1 MTLVDLF
8 RRQAIDASTLDAISF
23 ADSHMSYQALDDDSN
38 QLAHLMMD
46 KGISPGDKVALCAHR
61 SKEMVVAI
69 LAILKCGAAYVPI
82 APDFPEERKRYI
94 CQAAEAKVLISDNN
108 YLNETSARLLQI
120 DLLEKISSKYPI
132 LAPAIT
138 FSPESTAYILFT
150 SGSTGE
156 PKGVCMPH
164 NALVNLLLWQEKQF
178 DKLRGS
184 STLQFSKFTFDVS
197 FQEIFSTLTTG
208 GTLHLVDEETV
219 KDPLA
224 LLRLIDRNQINRLFL
239 PFVSLQS
246 LAHTAVT
253 HELYPTS
260 LKAVITA
267 GEQLKITNQVKH
279 FFSNLNNTTLFNQY
293 GPTEAHVVSQ
303 LALKS
308 QYISNWPALPS
319 IGYSID
325 NVELII
331 LDEND
336 QLVPYDEEGELYIA
350 GVCLASGYLNHPDLT
365 QEKFKTLS
373 TIPDKPSLRAYKTG
387 DIAKISADGEVTF
400 LGRRDDQVK
409 IRGHRIELGEV
420 EAILGK
426 FTAIYQVA
434 VLAKTYDD
442 GQKYLVAYYIPSENQ
457 QPSQKQL
464 IDHLAKSLPE
474 YMIPTIFFQMEAF
487 PKTTSG
493 KIDRKLLPDPINKR
507 ENIEAPIVPAK
518 TELEKKLSLLFQKAL
533 HFDKIGTSDNFFEF
547 GGNSLL
553 VQKLSNDIRI
563 ALGLTIAVTSIYQ
576 YPTVK
581 ELTAYLCEDDQSS
594 SRTNTLDTPSSSK
607 AVAIVGLAGRFPGAE
622 DIATFWE
629 NLIQG
634 KESITHFTNE
644 ELDSLVPEEL
654 RKDKNYVKA
663 RGIIENADKF
673 DHSFFGI
680 TPNQAALMDP
690 QQRLFLEVAWELLE
704 KTQQTT
710 SDSPYKT
717 GVFAGTNNNTYYYK
731 NLLSNPD
738 LIEQNGALQIMT
750 LNEKDYIATRTAYQ
764 FDLTGPAISV
774 YSACSTSLL
783 AVAQAVQS
791 IRAGQCVM
799 AIAGGSTIT
808 APIKSGHLYQEG
820 AIFSKDG
827 HCKPFDAT
835 ASGTIFSDGAAAIM
849 LKDLNAAIRDG
860 DKIYATIKGIGI
872 NNDGNAKGS
881 FSAPSI
887 KGQAD
892 VIKAALQDGKV
903 SPASI
908 GYIEAHGTA
917 TPLGDP
923 IEIEGL
929 KMAFGKHPNKHF
941 CSIGSIKSNFG
952 HLTAAAGAT
961 GLIKTVLSLHHQKRP
976 ATLGFKQLNPQI
988 DLKDSPF
995 YINGAT
1001 ADWKGEFPR
1010 RAGVS
1015 SFGIGG
1021 TNVHVILEEYQHVHE
1036 ISDVST
1042 SPYHLLSF
1050 SAKTENSLE
1059 LYKAKLHR
1067 YVQSASSLN
1076 LADLSYSI
1084 NTKLRQFPHKSYLS
1098 FKDKDDL
1105 LLQLESKKDAST
1117 RKKAIK
1123 QLPQN
1128 TVFVF
1133 PGQGAQYL
1141 NMGKDLFE
1149 SASVFREA
1157 LMHCAALFDGF
1168 MDKPLLDIIYPAA
1181 ETDQAEAILKN
1192 TRYTQPAIFAI
1203 EYALAQQWMA
1213 WGFTPSSLVGHSIG
1227 EFVAAHLAGVFSLED
1242 ATRLVAIRG
1251 QLVADLPNGDM
1262 LSVRAPYA
1270 KLEHLIR
1277 EDISLAAIN
1286 APNLCVLAG
1295 PSAAITKISAQLDQE
1310 NILYR
1315 KLFTS
1320 HAFHSSMM
1328 DPVLDSFGKEVE
1340 KIKLNPPLLP
1350 MISTVTGQPLT
1361 DQEATSTQYWTDHL
1375 RKAVLFAPAIE
1386 HLLADDPNTVFLE
1399 IGPGNVLSTL
1409 IKQQHQAKNAAAV
1422 NSIHRQS
1429 EKNHY
1434 HELLDNLGKMIIA
1447 GIQPD
1452 WARFY
1457 SGQKRNRLDDI
1468 PTYAFDRKR
1477 CWIDPLPKDFTTQQL
1492 TQTSTR
1498 FNKKET
1504 TTKHMRT
1511 DIIRNKAIG
1520 VLESLS
1526 GLEISSQSGDSSFLE
1541 LGLDSLLLTQLSFAL
1556 KKEFGLPISFRQLNS
1571 HINTVDALV
1580 DFLDQG
1586 LPTDQF
1592 QPAPES
1598 ISSPSSPPAPPS
1610 ENGSTQAIAPP
1621 ASYPSAHHQSAIGLI
1636 GQQLEL
1642 LSKQLALLQSA
1653 PIPITAQ
1660 QPSAHLNGNGHVN
1673 APVNTNGTEIK
1684 LTKEEVEN
1692 LKKPFGATARIDKKD
1707 HKLPEKQQKFITDFT
1722 KRYTSKTASS
1732 KAYTQKNRRHM
1743 ADPRVVSGF
1752 NPSIKE
1758 TVYSLVVNRSKG
1770 SRIWDI
1776 DGNEYLDIL
1785 NGFGSIL
1792 FGHKPVFI
1800 DEALKAQI
1808 DKGYEI
1814 GPQHELS
1821 GEVCKLICDIT
1832 GHDRSA
1838 LCNTGSEAVMGALR
1852 IARTI
1857 TQRSLVV
1864 AFNGSYHGI
1873 FDEVIVRG
1881 TKSLSSFPAAAGIM
1895 PEAVEN
1901 ILILDY
1907 GTEETLRIIAE
1918 KKDEIAA
1925 VLVEP
1930 VQSRRPEFQ
1939 PIEFL
1944 KKVRE
1949 ITSASGSALIFDEV
1963 ITGFRMHPQGAQ
1975 AIFGIKA
1982 DLTTYGKVVGGG
1994 LPIGVIAGK
2003 TAFMDALDGGHWQYG
2018 DASVPE
2024 IGVTY
2029 FAGTFVRH
2037 PLALATAKA
2046 SLEHIQQDNGKLQKN
2061 LAAKIQRLA
2070 DGLNEFFQDHEIP
2083 AYVANFGSLWK
2094 IKFQQELPYTELLF
2108 ATFREQGLHIYD
2120 GFPCF
2125 ATAAYQDEDIDKIIE
2140 VIKSGFKQLASA
2152 TFWDDIVPGLSESVH
2167 PSPQVISKN
2176 QPPVPGAKLGQT
2188 QEGKAAWFIPDPHRP
2203 GKYLQL
2209 AFITS

>member
-1 MTLVDLF
+1 MT
-8 RRQAIDASTLDAISF
+8 ASTRDAISF
-23 ADSHMSYQALDDDSN
+23 EKSHISYQKLEDDSN
-38 QLAHLMMD
+38 RLAHLIID

-61 SKEMVVAI
+61 SIEMIVAM

-82 APDFPEERKRYI
+82 APEFPVERKRFI
-94 CQAAEAKVLISDNN
+94 CTAAEAKLLIRDRN
-108 YLNETSARLLQI
+108 YLDEAPKSLQQI
-120 DLLEKISSKYPI
+120 DLLEKIPSNYPI

-138 FSPESTAYILFT
+138 FAPENTAYILFT

-164 NALVNLLLWQEKQF
+164 GALVNLLLWQEGQF
-178 DKLRGS
+178 DKLQGS
-184 STLQFSKFTFDVS
+184 KTLQFSKFTFDVS

-224 LLRLIDRNQINRLFL
+224 LLQVIDKNKINRLFL

-246 LAHTAVT
+246 LAHTAVA
-253 HELYPTS
+253 HNLYPSS
-260 LKAVITA
+260 LKDVITA
-267 GEQLKITNQVKH
+267 GEQLKITDQVKRL
-279 FFSNLNNTTLFNQY
+279 FSHLPNTTLFNQY

-303 LALKS
+303 LVLKP
-308 QYISNWPALPS
+308 QNINNWPSLPS
-319 IGYSID
+319 IGYAIN
-325 NVELII
+325 NVQLYV

-336 QLVPYDEEGELYIA
+336 QPVSYGKEGELYIA
-350 GVCLASGYLNHPDLT
+350 GDCLASGYLNQPILT
-365 QEKFKTLS
+365 EEKFKTL
-373 TIPDKPSLRAYKTG
+373 TTLPKRPSLRAYKTG
-387 DIAKISADGEVTF
+387 DIAKISEDGEVTF

-420 EAILGK
+420 EAVLGK
-426 FTAIYQVA
+426 FTAVYQVA

-457 QPSQKQL
+457 RPSQKEL
-464 IDHLAKSLPE
+464 IDHLAQSLPE
-474 YMIPTIFFQMEAF
+474 YMIPAVFYEMDAF

-507 ENIEAPIVPAK
+507 EHVETPIVPAK
-518 TELEKKLSLLFQKAL
+518 TALEKKLAKLFEKAL
-533 HFDKIGTSDNFFEF
+533 HFDQIGTSDNFFEF

-553 VQKLSNDIRI
+553 VQKLSNDIRLE
-563 ALGLTIAVTSIYQ
+563 LGLTVPVTSIYQ
-576 YPTVK
+576 YPTIK
-581 ELTAYLCEDDQSS
+581 QLTDYLSEDQQPSPTAS
-594 SRTNTLDTPSSSK
+594 TSTKPSSSK
-607 AVAIVGLAGRFPGAE
+607 AVAIVGMAGRFPGAE
-622 DIATFWE
+622 DIATFWD
-629 NLIQG
+629 NLVQG
-634 KESITHFTNE
+634 KESITRFSDE
-644 ELDSLVPEEL
+644 ELDDLIPEDL
-654 RKDKNYVKA
+654 KKDDHYVKA

-680 TPNQAALMDP
+680 TPHQAALMDP
-690 QQRLFLEVAWELLE
+690 QQRLFLELAWELIE

-710 SDSPYKT
+710 SETSHKT
-717 GVFAGTNNNTYYYK
+717 GVFAGTNNNTYYQK

-738 LIEQNGALQIMT
+738 LIEQNGAIQIMT

-791 IRAGQCVM
+791 IRSGQCVM

-808 APIKSGHLYQEG
+808 SPIHSGHLYQEG

-827 HCKPFDAT
+827 HCKPFDAKAT
-835 ASGTIFSDGAAAIM
+835 GTLFSDGAAAIM
-849 LKDLNAAIRDG
+849 LKDLDTAIQDG
-860 DKIYATIKGIGI
+860 DKIYATIKGFGI
-872 NNDGNAKGS
+872 NNDGNGKGS
-881 FSAPSI
+881 FSAPST

-892 VIKAALQDGKV
+892 VIKAALQDSKV
-903 SPASI
+903 SSASI
-908 GYIEAHGTA
+908 SYVEAHGTA

-929 KMAFGKHPNKHF
+929 KMAFGRHSKAHF
-941 CSIGSIKSNFG
+941 CGIGSVKSNFG
-952 HLTAAAGAT
+952 HLTAAAGVT
-961 GLIKTVLSLHHQKRP
+961 GLIKTVLSLHHRKLP
-976 ATLGFKQLNPQI
+976 ATRGFEELNPQI

-1001 ADWKGEFPR
+1001 VDWEGEFPL

-1021 TNVHVILEEYQHVHE
+1021 TNVHVILEEYPHIQQS
-1036 ISDVST
+1036 SDEST
-1042 SPYHLLSF
+1042 APYHLLSF

-1067 YVQSASSLN
+1067 FVQSSTALN
-1076 LADLSYSI
+1076 LADLSFSI
-1084 NTKLRQFPHKSYLS
+1084 NTKPQQFLYKSYLT
-1098 FKDKDDL
+1098 FKDKEDL
-1105 LLQLESKKDAST
+1105 LSQLEGTNGAT
-1117 RKKAIK
+1117 ARKKAMK

-1149 SASVFREA
+1149 YAPVFREA
-1157 LMHCAALFDGF
+1157 LMHCAALFDEL
-1168 MDKPLLDIIYPAA
+1168 MDKPLLDIIYPA
-1181 ETDQAEAILKN
+1181 EESHEAEAILKN

-1213 WGFTPSSLVGHSIG
+1213 WGFAPSSLVGHSIG

-1242 ATRLVAIRG
+1242 VTRLVAKRG
-1251 QLVADLPNGDM
+1251 QLVADLPGGDM
-1262 LSVRAPYA
+1262 LSVRAPQS
-1270 KLEHLIR
+1270 KIQHLIK
-1277 EDISLAAIN
+1277 ENISLAAVN
-1286 APNLCVLAG
+1286 SPNLCVLAG
-1295 PSAAITKISAQLDQE
+1295 PSEAIAEISSKLDQE
-1310 NILYR
+1310 SILHK

-1328 DPVLDSFGKEVE
+1328 DPVLDDFGKEVE
-1340 KIKLNPPLLP
+1340 LAKLSTPQLP
-1350 MISTVTGQPLT
+1350 IISSVTALPLT
-1361 DQEATSTQYWTDHL
+1361 DQEATSSQYWTDHL
-1375 RKAVLFAPAIE
+1375 RKSVLFSPAIE
-1386 HLLADDPNTVFLE
+1386 YLLGNDPNGVFLE
-1399 IGPGNVLSTL
+1399 IGPGNVISTL
-1409 IKQQHQAKNAAAV
+1409 IKQHPSAKSATTV
-1422 NSIHRQS
+1422 NSINRQS
-1429 EKNHY
+1429 NQHHY
-1434 HELLDNLGKMIIA
+1434 QELLGNLGEMIIA

-1452 WARFY
+1452 WTRFY
-1457 SGQKRNRLDDI
+1457 SGQKRIRLDDL

-1477 CWIDPLPKDFTTQQL
+1477 CWIDPLPREVTTPTLAQP
-1492 TQTSTR
+1492 ST
-1498 FNKKET
+1498 NTNNNET

-1511 DIIRNKAIG
+1511 DTIRKKAID
-1520 VLESLS
+1520 VLEDLS
-1526 GLEISSQSGDSSFLE
+1526 GLEISLQAGDSTFLE

-1556 KKEFGLPISFRQLNS
+1556 KKAFGVPLSFRQLNS
-1571 HINTVDALV
+1571 QINTIDALV
-1580 DFLDQG
+1580 GYLDQE
-1586 LPTDQF
+1586 LPADQF
-1592 QPAPES
+1592 QPAPATAPAA
-1598 ISSPSSPPAPPS
+1598 SSAPSPTAASQPKNGSNHTMTAPSYPPAH
-1610 ENGSTQAIAPP
+1610 N
-1621 ASYPSAHHQSAIGLI
+1621 QSAIGLI

-1642 LSKQLALLQSA
+1642 LSKQLALLQGTPLPTSA
-1653 PIPITAQ
+1653 PAPQPTA
-1660 QPSAHLNGNGHVN
+1660 PPNGNGQAN
-1673 APVNTNGTEIK
+1673 APLPTNGTTVK
-1684 LTKEEVEN
+1684 LTKEETEN
-1692 LKKPFGATARIDKKD
+1692 LKKPFGATARIDKKGQ
-1707 HKLPEKQQKFITDFT
+1707 KLPEKQHNFIADFT

-1732 KAYTQKNRRHM
+1732 KAYTQQNRSHM

-1792 FGHKPVFI
+1792 FGHKPSFI

-1814 GPQHELS
+1814 APQHELS

-1852 IARTI
+1852 VARTI

-1881 TKSLSSFPAAAGIM
+1881 TKSLKSFPAAAGIM
-1895 PEAVEN
+1895 SEAVEN

-1907 GTEETLRIIAE
+1907 GTEEALKIIE
-1918 KKDEIAA
+1918 ERKDEIAA

-1949 ITSASGSALIFDEV
+1949 ITAASGSALIFDEV

-1975 AIFGIKA
+1975 GIFGIKA
-1982 DLTTYGKVVGGG
+1982 DLATYGKVVGGG

-2003 TAFMDALDGGHWQYG
+2003 AAFMDALDGGHWQYG
-2018 DASVPE
+2018 DNSVPD

-2046 SLEHIQQDNGKLQKN
+2046 SLEYIQQDNGKLQEK

-2070 DGLNEFFQDHEIP
+2070 DGLNGFFQDHKIP

-2094 IKFQQELPYTELLF
+2094 IKFKAELPYTELLF

-2125 ATAAYQDEDIDKIIE
+2125 ATAAYQDEDIDKILEI
-2140 VIKSGFKQLASA
+2140 IISGFKQLISA
-2152 TFWDDIVPGLSESVH
+2152 TFWDEIIPGLSESLH
-2167 PSPQVISKN
+2167 SSPHVISKD
-2176 QPPVPGAKLGQT
+2176 QPPVPGAKLGQD
-2188 QEGKAAWFIPDPHRP
+2188 QEGKAAWFVPDPDRP
-2203 GKYLQL
+2203 GKYLHL
-2209 AFITS
+2209 TFKTT